1 MPRRLLEGGQVLPA
15 KAHPR
20 THRRR
25 DGHCS
30 DNWLRRY
37 WIPALASLRSLGR
50 NDGEHSDATWARH
63 GAPHFFDTLI
73 GVGSYSES

>member
-37 WIPALASLRSLGR
+37 WIPALASLRSLAR
-50 NDGEHSDATWARH
+50 MTGEEDARRITCEEWPSP
-63 GAPHFFDTLI
+63 APD
-73 GVGSYSES
+73 